1 MTEQELVVGETYF
14 MVTYP
19 DSSMRTPI
27 IITYEYLGKN
37 LLDSEDENP
46 APYYFRC
53 LPAFLPESTSAGADW
68 SEKFPELFR
77 DWGEDVP
84 TAFQADKLEGF
95 CTIEGLVADL
105 AKLRDRL
112 RSRS

>member
-19 DSSMRTPI
+19 DPSMRTPI
-27 IITYEYLGKN
+27 IITYKYLGKN
-37 LLDSEDENP
+37 LGGSEGEDP

-53 LPAFLPESTSAGADW
+53 LPAFQPEATSGGADR
-68 SEKFPELFR
+68 SEKFPELFYVR
-77 DWGEDVP
+77 GEDAP

-95 CTIEGLVADL
+95 CTIEGLVAEL
-105 AKLRDRL
+105 ATLRDRL
-112 RSRS
+112 GGRA